1 MNVRLFRN
9 IGALPRKTGLG
20 LLFLGVLSL
29 SAPSALA
36 QVDGGGAPAPIR
48 IDPAT
53 CPLPPAG
60 GSVSCPGPDGTTVHI
75 SATPGESPQQ
85 GQPQAPGGGCLA
97 ANGSVCSGQGTAID
111 GSVSSGCATAVNDS
125 TASGGNCPTTTPT
138 TRGERIIDRIVPTPT
153 TVVLS
158 PQPVPPGQPAQPSAP
173 RQLAL
178 TG

>member
-1 MNVRLFRN
+1 MYARMFRGNGAARMKRNV
-9 IGALPRKTGLG
+9 G
-20 LLFLGVLSL
+20 LLFFATLSL

-36 QVDGGGAPAPIR
+36 QGAGGNAPSPIR

-75 SATPGESPQQ
+75 TATPGGSPALQT
-85 GQPQAPGGGCLA
+85 PGGGCLA

-111 GSVSSGCATAVNDS
+111 GSVSSGCSTALDDS
-125 TASGGNCPTTTPT
+125 TASGSGCSPNAPQPPVVPPQLQ
-138 TRGERIIDRIVPTPT
+138 RVPESPPVPIAQPTP
-153 TVVLS
+153 
-158 PQPVPPGQPAQPSAP
+158 PSAP

>member
-1 MNVRLFRN
+1 MNVRLVRKM
-9 IGALPRKTGLG
+9 GASPMKRSVV
-20 LLFLGVLSL
+20 LLFLAVLSL
-29 SAPSALA
+29 SAPSAIA
-36 QVDGGGAPAPIR
+36 QTAEGGGPTPIR

-75 SATPGESPQQ
+75 SATPGGSPELQTR
-85 GQPQAPGGGCLA
+85 GGGCLA

-111 GSVSSGCATAVNDS
+111 ESVSSGCATAINDS

-153 TVVLS
+153 TVVVS
-158 PQPVPPGQPAQPSAP
+158 PDRVPPAQPAQPSAP